1 MQILYA
7 GSTDVGKV
15 RDHNEDSYAILAE
28 QNLVMVCD
36 GMGGHAAG
44 EVASQLAVDTI
55 SAIFKEHDLDL
66 FTGEN
71 LPYPEELT
79 PDGKLLVGAIAV
91 ANQRII
97 DRAKQSSSHAGMGTT
112 VVACHFQDGVVSIC
126 HVGDSRAY
134 LIRNGSIK
142 RVTIDHSW
150 VSEVMEKHHLT
161 EEESENLVNRNVIT
175 RALGTRTAVRTD
187 ISQIRFATG
196 DLFLLCSDGLCGLVS
211 DTDILKAATAFQEDL
226 SRLVQELTAKANE
239 AGGNDNITLVVAKV
253 VDQEEISDFDEVRRV
268 TVDWNEDS
276 QVARITEVIAA
287 KFPPEPETPAAPAG
301 ATVNFKVPIAKER
314 GISPVLWIVILI
326 VVLAAIAFIIF
337 K

>member
-7 GSTDVGKV
+7 GGTDVGKV
-15 RDHNEDSYAILAE
+15 RDHNEDAFAILSE
-28 QNLVMVCD
+28 QNLVIVCD

-55 SAIFKEHDLDL
+55 TTIIKEHDLDL
-66 FTGEN
+66 FAGEN

-79 PDGKLLVGAIAV
+79 PEGKLLVGAIAV

-97 DRAKQSSSHAGMGTT
+97 DRAQQSSGHTGMGTT
-112 VVACHFQDGVVSIC
+112 VVACHFKDGVVSIC

-134 LIRNGSIK
+134 LIRGGNIR

-150 VSEVMEKHHLT
+150 VSEVMEKHNLT

-175 RALGTRTAVRTD
+175 RALGTRATVRTD
-187 ISQIRFATG
+187 ISQIRFASG
-196 DLFLLCSDGLCGLVS
+196 DIYLLCSDGLCGLVS
-211 DTDILKAATAFQEDL
+211 DTDILKTATACEDDIN
-226 SRLVQELTAKANE
+226 RLVPELIAKAND
-239 AGGNDNITLVVAKV
+239 AGGSDNITLVVAKI

-268 TVDWNEDS
+268 TVDWSSDDQIRYLS
-276 QVARITEVIAA
+276 SLIGD
-287 KFPPEPETPAAPAG
+287 KFPPEQEISPSPAAN
-301 ATVNFKVPIAKER
+301 TTNFVVPTTSER
-314 GISPVLWIVILI
+314 SISPFLWIIISI
-326 VVLAAIAFIIF
+326 VVLAAITFIIF

>member
-7 GSTDVGKV
+7 GGTDVGKV
-15 RDHNEDSYAILAE
+15 RDHNEDSYTILAE

-44 EVASQLAVDTI
+44 EVASQMAVETI
-55 SAIFKEHDLDL
+55 TTIIKEHDLGL
-66 FTGEN
+66 FTSDN

-79 PDGKLLVGAIAV
+79 PEGKLLVGAIAV

-97 DRAKQSSSHAGMGTT
+97 DRAKQSSSHTGMGTT
-112 VVACHFQDGVVSIC
+112 VVACHFKDGIASIC

-150 VSEVMEKHHLT
+150 VSEVMEKHNLT

-187 ISQIRFATG
+187 ISQIRFAK
-196 DLFLLCSDGLCGLVS
+196 DDMFLLCSDGLCGLVS
-211 DTDILKAATAFQEDL
+211 DTDILKAATSCEEDL
-226 SRLVQELTAKANE
+226 SRLVQELIAKANE
-239 AGGNDNITLVVAKV
+239 AGGNDNITLVVAMV

-268 TVDWNEDS
+268 TIDWNEDN
-276 QVARITEVIAA
+276 QIARIVEVIDA
-287 KFPPEPETPAAPAG
+287 KFPLEPEIPPAPAAD
-301 ATVNFKVPIAKER
+301 TTNFSVPTLRER
-314 GISPVLWIVILI
+314 GISPLLWIIVSI